1 MVKPVLEDKAVAGQD
16 ASSVIASL
24 PFNSDPCAFR
34 NGVFLGSGVRVAG
47 SNVLV
52 GLFSSSSEGIDGL
65 CGADRKLLVGIIDV
79 VATFGVVKDVLLSSR
94 CSFAAL

>member
-1 MVKPVLEDKAVAGQD
+1 M
-16 ASSVIASL
+16 
-24 PFNSDPCAFR
+24 
-34 NGVFLGSGVRVAG
+34 AG

-52 GLFSSSSEGIDGL
+52 GLFSSGSEGIDGL

-79 VATFGVVKDVLLSSR
+79 VAIFGVVKDVLLSSR